1 MGLVPN
7 FIPGPVRAL
16 AIKEIKTFFRDQT
29 QWSQIFLIVA
39 LIIIYL
45 YNFSVLPLEKSR
57 MKVEYVQNLI
67 SFLNMGLAAFVLSA
81 VSARFVFPAVS
92 MEGDAFWIVKSSP
105 VSIRTVLWTKFAV
118 YLLPLLLLSEIL
130 VIVTNLLLHVTPFM
144 MVTSV
149 VTTLFM
155 VPGIVS
161 MGIGLG
167 ALYPDF
173 HSENPTQSVTSF
185 GGVIYM
191 TLSLVFIAAV
201 VAVEAGP
208 VYNVLMA
215 GMRKNPVTPMQ
226 VVGLSASFAMVLALC
241 LLALIL
247 PMRLGEQSISRSEFG
262 QLESGR
268 NRQNARRKGKGV
280 ISYRN

>member
-1 MGLVPN
+1 
-7 FIPGPVRAL
+7 
-16 AIKEIKTFFRDQT
+16 
-29 QWSQIFLIVA
+29 
-39 LIIIYL
+39 
-45 YNFSVLPLEKSR
+45 
-57 MKVEYVQNLI
+57 
-67 SFLNMGLAAFVLSA
+67 

-105 VSIRTVLWTKFAV
+105 ISVRTLLWAKFAV

-167 ALYPDF
+167 AIYPDF
-173 HSENPTQSVTSF
+173 HSENPAQSVTSF

-191 TLSLVFIAAV
+191 TLSLAFIAAV

-208 VYNVLMA
+208 VFRVFVA
-215 GMRKNPVTPMQ
+215 GLRGTPLTPMQ
-226 VVGLSASFAMVLALC
+226 IVGLSASFAVVLVLC
-241 LLALIL
+241 LLALVL
-247 PMRLGEQSISRSEFG
+247 PMRLGEQWISRYEFG
-262 QLESGR
+262 RLESGS
-268 NRQNARRKGKGV
+268 NRRNARRKGKRF
-280 ISYRN
+280 IS